1 MKWQD
6 IYEEKL
12 VSVEEAIKLIK
23 SGDKVVTGFGCG
35 EPFGI
40 ERALVE
46 HFQDYQDVEIISML
60 TLGDSP
66 WCKPEMKGHFKLNCL
81 FASQS
86 NRKSISEGES
96 EFTTSHFYE
105 IPDVIENYICPRISL
120 VMVSPPDEHGYVS
133 FGTTVDYTKGT
144 TDHCEIVIAQVNK
157 YMPRTFGNS
166 IKHVRDFTCFVE
178 IDEPL
183 PEVKTVNISDVEMEI
198 GKYCAS
204 LINDG
209 DCLQLGIGG
218 IPNAVC
224 AQLKDKKDLGLHS
237 ELVGDGVVELLE
249 EGIINNKKKN
259 TKRGRTVIGA
269 AFGSE
274 ILNRYID
281 NNPSV
286 ELHPIDYV
294 NNPSKIAQNDN
305 MVSINSCI
313 QVDLLGQV
321 VSDTIGLSQFS
332 AVGGQV
338 DFVRGATMSKGGR
351 SIIAMPATAR
361 KGTVSRIVP
370 LITEGSAVTTPRND
384 VNYVVTEYGIAQLK
398 GKTVKERAKALI
410 MIAHPAF
417 RPHLILEYRKRFK
430 EEPFTKDEL
439 MGFTS
444 VIRERSKERREH
456 IKEATKERVEQR
468 VENTKERLEH
478 RKENS
483 KERREHI
490 KENISDLKT
499 RHKSEE

>member
-1 MKWQD
+1 MKWQE
-6 IYEEKL
+6 IYNSKL
-12 VSVEEAIKLIK
+12 VSAEEAIKVIND
-23 SGDKVVTGFGCG
+23 GDKVVTGFGCG

-40 ERALVE
+40 EEALVE
-46 HFQDYQDVEIISML
+46 HYEDFNDVEIINML
-60 TLGDSP
+60 TLGNSP
-66 WCKPEMKGHFKLNCL
+66 WCEPKMQGHFKLNCM

-86 NRKSISEGES
+86 NRSAIDNGIS

-105 IPDVIENYICPRISL
+105 IPDVIKNYICPRVSI

-144 TDHCEIVIAQVNK
+144 TDYCEIVIAQVNK
-157 YMPRTFGNS
+157 NVPRTFGNS
-166 IKHVRDFTCFVE
+166 IKHVRDFTYFVE
-178 IDEPL
+178 INTPL
-183 PEVKTVNISDVEMEI
+183 PEVKTMNISETEMQI

-224 AQLKDKKDLGLHS
+224 MQLFDKKDLGLHS
-237 ELVGDGVVELLE
+237 ELVGDGVVNLLE
-249 EGIINNKKKN
+249 EGIINNKLKTIN
-259 TKRGRTVIGA
+259 NGRTVLGA
-269 AFGSE
+269 AFGSKK
-274 ILNRYID
+274 LNDYID
-281 NNPSV
+281 NNPAV
-286 ELHPIDYV
+286 EMHPIDYV
-294 NNPSKIAQNDN
+294 NNPIEIAKNDN

-351 SIIAMPATAR
+351 SIIAMPSTAK

-398 GKTVKERAKALI
+398 GKTLKERAKALI
-410 MIAHPAF
+410 KISHPKF
-417 RPHLILEYRKRFK
+417 RPFLIIEYKKRFH
-430 EEPFTKDEL
+430 EEPFSKDE
-439 MGFTS
+439 MKSFTA
-444 VIRERSKERREH
+444 IIKEKIKDDITDLRNRH
-456 IKEATKERVEQR
+456 IK
-468 VENTKERLEH
+468 
-478 RKENS
+478 
-483 KERREHI
+483 
-490 KENISDLKT
+490 
-499 RHKSEE
+499 